1 MNRRSSAAPS
11 GLGAQFPAPLRGAA
25 VRPFAG
31 NGREALIVE
40 ALRTPMGKSH
50 PERGWY
56 RDTHPNEMLGAVYTA
71 LLEST
76 GLAPEAVEDLVIG
89 CTAPFG
95 EQSRNIA
102 RNAWLQAGYPPEVP
116 ATVLDRRC
124 GSAQTAVEMA
134 AALVASGT
142 HDIVIAGG
150 VEHMGHV
157 PMDSPAKISELYG
170 DPWPAELRARY
181 DFVPQGE
188 SAELIADR
196 WGISR
201 ADMDEFA
208 VLSHRLASEAVAEGR
223 FEREMIPLDLAGE
236 KRTSDQTIRPDTT
249 LEGLA
254 ALKTVFRPDGRIT
267 AGSSSPISDG
277 AAGVLLASREAA
289 ERYGLRP
296 RARILDQTTV
306 GVDPVIMLTGPIPA
320 TRKLLERNGMAI
332 GDIDLIEINEAFS
345 SVVLAWERELRPD
358 MDRVNVNGGAIA
370 LGHPVGATGARLF
383 GTLIAEM
390 ERRDVETG
398 LVTMCCGGGLGT
410 ATLVQRVDR

>member
-1 MNRRSSAAPS
+1 MARVT
-11 GLGAQFPAPLRGAA
+11 GHGPL
-25 VRPFAG
+25 AG
-31 NGREALIVE
+31 RDALIVE
-40 ALRTPMGKSH
+40 ALRLPAGKSH
-50 PERGWY
+50 PQRGWY
-56 RDTHPNEMLGAVYTA
+56 RDTHPNAMLGAVYTA
-71 LLEST
+71 LLDRS
-76 GLAPEAVEDLVIG
+76 GLPPEAVEDLIVG

-116 ATVLDRRC
+116 AMVLDRRC

-142 HDIVIAGG
+142 HDVVIAGG

-157 PMDSPAKISELYG
+157 PMNSPAKISDLYG
-170 DPWPAELRARY
+170 EPWPPELRARY

-201 ADMDEFA
+201 AEMDSFA
-208 VLSHRLASEAVAEGR
+208 VRSHHLAAAAADAGR
-223 FEREMIPLDLAGE
+223 FAREMIPMDLDGE
-236 KRTSDQTIRPDTT
+236 TRLTDQTIRPQTSMA
-249 LEGLA
+249 GLA
-254 ALKTVFRPDGRIT
+254 ELKPVFRADGRVT

-277 AAGVLLASREAA
+277 AAGVLLASPDGAA
-289 ERYGLRP
+289 RHGLRP

-306 GVDPVIMLTGPIPA
+306 GVDPIIMLTGPIPA
-320 TRKLLERNGMAI
+320 TRKLLERNGMTI

-345 SVVLAWERELRPD
+345 SVVLAWERELKPD

-383 GTLIAEM
+383 GTLLAEL
-390 ERRDVETG
+390 ERRDAEIG

-410 ATLVQRVDR
+410 ATLVQRVE

>member
-1 MNRRSSAAPS
+1 MARA
-11 GLGAQFPAPLRGAA
+11 RGG
-25 VRPFAG
+25 PFT
-31 NGREALIVE
+31 GRDALIVE
-40 ALRTPMGKSH
+40 ALRLPTGKSH

-56 RDTHPNEMLGAVYTA
+56 RDTHPNAMLGAVYAA
-71 LLEST
+71 LLDST
-76 GLAPEAVEDLVIG
+76 SLAPEAVEDLIVG

-95 EQSRNIA
+95 EQSRNIG

-134 AALVASGT
+134 AALIASGT
-142 HDIVIAGG
+142 HDVVIAGG

-157 PMDSPAKISELYG
+157 PMNSPAKISELYG
-170 DPWPAELRARY
+170 DPWPPELRARY

-196 WGISR
+196 WAISR
-201 ADMDEFA
+201 REMDSYA
-208 VLSHRLASEAVAEGR
+208 ARSHRLAAAAAAAGR
-223 FEREMIPLDLAGE
+223 FGREMVPLELDGE
-236 KRTSDQTIRPDTT
+236 TRSTDQTIRQQTSMDS
-249 LEGLA
+249 LGGLKPA
-254 ALKTVFRPDGRIT
+254 FRADGRIT

-277 AAGVLLASREAA
+277 AAGVLLASPEAVA
-289 ERYGLRP
+289 RHGLRP
-296 RARILDQTTV
+296 RARVLDQTTV
-306 GVDPVIMLTGPIPA
+306 GVDPIIMLTGPIPA
-320 TRKLLERNGMAI
+320 TRKLLERNGMSI

-345 SVVLAWERELRPD
+345 SVVLAWERELKPD

-383 GTLIAEM
+383 GTLLAEM
-390 ERRDVETG
+390 ERRDAEIG

-410 ATLVQRVDR
+410 ATLVQRVA